1 MSNYVKLA
9 TDAGD
14 QYLTSLSR
22 DAREL
27 PEDHDCDGS
36 EAPAD
41 AAGRDAARVR
51 GAASSRRRRN

>member
-27 PEDHDCDGS
+27 PEDHGCDGS

-41 AAGRDAARVR
+41 AAG
-51 GAASSRRRRN
+51 